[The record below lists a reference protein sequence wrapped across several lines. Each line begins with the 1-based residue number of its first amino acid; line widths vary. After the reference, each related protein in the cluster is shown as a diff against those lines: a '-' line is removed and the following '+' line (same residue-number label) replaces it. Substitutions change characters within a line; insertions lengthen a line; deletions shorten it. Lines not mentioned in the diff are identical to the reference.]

1 MPSLG
6 MKACLQQFCC
16 RFPRFGKLIF
26 HLRAPPCFVCNGT
39 FEALNPRNVD
49 KSSESVHN
57 EVPRG
62 RFS

>member
-6 MKACLQQFCC
+6 IGACLQQFCC
-16 RFPRFGKLIF
+16 RFPRFGELIF
-26 HLRAPPCFVCNGT
+26 HLRALPCLLCIGT

-57 EVPRG
+57 EVLRG
-62 RFS
+62 RFT